1 MKYIIWDWNGTL
13 LDDVALCIDVMN
25 GMLRRRG
32 PFASHPGALS
42 GDIHLPGGELLP
54 GGGAGP

>member
-32 PFASHPGALS
+32 LSPLTPGRYREIS
-42 GDIHLPGGELLP
+42 K
-54 GGGAGP
+54 